1 MDSQEQHTIS
11 LIRAG
16 DKAVFRRLYDLYY
29 IRLFLYAKSYLDDA
43 SDAEDIV
50 QELFFELWKKREEL
64 EILTSLSSY
73 LYRAVHNRSI
83 QFLRHR
89 KVVEGFE
96 NLHQLKMREAEILY
110 SSASDFTFSEMQFK
124 EIEQVFDNTNKTLP
138 EKTREIFR
146 LSRSEFKSNK
156 EIAGLMNVE
165 IKTVEYHISKAL
177 KIFYKALKEYFMLLF
192 LFGCYIQIK
201 IICTFFA

>member
-64 EILTSLSSY
+64 EILTSLSS
-73 LYRAVHNRSI
+73 
-83 QFLRHR
+83 
-89 KVVEGFE
+89 
-96 NLHQLKMREAEILY
+96 
-110 SSASDFTFSEMQFK
+110 
-124 EIEQVFDNTNKTLP
+124 
-138 EKTREIFR
+138 
-146 LSRSEFKSNK
+146 
-156 EIAGLMNVE
+156 
-165 IKTVEYHISKAL
+165 
-177 KIFYKALKEYFMLLF
+177 
-192 LFGCYIQIK
+192 
-201 IICTFFA
+201 